1 MLAATLVSEQTSTG
15 QLQAAE
21 ELRSALDQFTLQL
34 DVRGA
39 QAARAERAA
48 MIAQLDDY
56 LLPRLRDPDAP
67 LLAVVGGSTG
77 SGKSTLVNSLVGQ
90 SLSPSGV
97 LRPTTRA
104 PILLHH
110 PDDEQWFATERI
122 LPKLTRQ
129 RENSRNISAITSAT
143 DLLETLQLAP
153 AKSLAPGLG
162 LLDSPDIDSIEEAN
176 RDLAYQLLA
185 AADLWVFVTTAAR
198 YADAIPW
205 DLLKEA
211 ADRGACVAVVLDRVP
226 AKAVK
231 DIQTHLG
238 SMLRERGLDSSP
250 LFTIAEQ
257 PLTELGLLPVAA
269 IKPLR
274 VWLRSLAKGEQARA
288 QVVQRTLAG
297 ALQALGPRIGELAEA
312 TIEQHQGRQALSDA
326 VVGSFDAARLRISS
340 GLTDGRLLRGEV
352 MASWQDFVGSGELL
366 RKVEARIGRWRDRVA
381 QATRARTVP
390 TEQMGMA
397 LQSGVRALIAAELDA
412 AELETRQR
420 WQRAQGGAKLLAEHS
435 ELHATIAD
443 LPEEID
449 AVVLQWQEQLRQL
462 VQAQGQ
468 DRRTAARVL
477 AFGVNGTGVLLML
490 VTVGFSGGSQ
500 SRSALS
506 GGTAAIA
513 HRLLVA
519 LFGGDAVQSL
529 TSAAHQDLLS
539 RIDTLLAA
547 DRARFEQAIE
557 LLGPVA
563 DRTVLD
569 DVRQALE
576 STS

>member
-1 MLAATLVSEQTSTG
+1 
-15 QLQAAE
+15 
-21 ELRSALDQFTLQL
+21 
-34 DVRGA
+34 
-39 QAARAERAA
+39 
-48 MIAQLDDY
+48 
-56 LLPRLRDPDAP
+56 
-67 LLAVVGGSTG
+67 
-77 SGKSTLVNSLVGQ
+77 
-90 SLSPSGV
+90 
-97 LRPTTRA
+97 TTRA

-110 PDDEQWFATERI
+110 PDDERWFATERI
-122 LPKLTRQ
+122 LPKLARH
-129 RENSRNISAITSAT
+129 RDNPAGAPRITSAS

-176 RDLAYQLLA
+176 RDLAHQLLS

-205 DLLKEA
+205 DLLRQA

-226 AKAVK
+226 PKAVK

-238 SMLRERGLDSSP
+238 SMLRERGLESSP

-257 PLTELGLLPVAA
+257 PLTDLGLLPPAA
-269 IKPLR
+269 TKPLR
-274 VWLRSLAKGEQARA
+274 LWLRSLAKGEAARA
-288 QVVQRTLAG
+288 QVVQRTLTG
-297 ALQALGPRIGELAEA
+297 ALQAMSERIESLAAA
-312 TIEQHQGRQALSDA
+312 TSEQHQARQILTDA
-326 VVGSFDAARLRISS
+326 AVGSFDAARLRISS

-366 RKVEARIGRWRDRVA
+366 RKVEARIGRWRDRFA
-381 QATRARTVP
+381 QAARAQTAP
-390 TEQMGMA
+390 TEQMGAA

-412 AELETRQR
+412 AEQATRQR
-420 WQRAQGGAKLLAEHS
+420 WERAQGGAQLL
-435 ELHATIAD
+435 ELHPELQATLPD

-449 AVVLQWQEQLRQL
+449 AVVTEWQDQLRQL

-490 VTVGFSGGSQ
+490 VTVGLSSGS

-519 LFGGDAVQSL
+519 LFGGDAVRSL
-529 TSAAHQDLLS
+529 TTAAQQDLLA
-539 RIDTLLAA
+539 RIDALLLA
-547 DRARFEQAIE
+547 DRSRFERAID

-563 DRTVLD
+563 DRTILD
-569 DVRQALE
+569 DIRPALE
-576 STS
+576 PGL